1 MFRSMRTKLTLLY
14 TMTFTLAVGILMIF
28 LFFALQKVMD
38 KQQVEEL
45 DAFFI
50 REQHAFLQQL
60 EEPEPI
66 LHIDPTRHF
75 FYYIYDQHGN
85 FVHGDSQY
93 DGLETSIATYFNAN
107 EIFTKIQWQNESLLI
122 IKRTF
127 MLENRQ
133 VGYILTGKTITTQTN
148 FFKNTLAVLLIT
160 TLLFALLI
168 GAISHFFAARA
179 VRPIQQAYE
188 KQKRFVSDASHELRT
203 PLAVFQSSTDI
214 LQTENLSS
222 FGQEVLSDA
231 EAEVVHMQKLLEQL
245 LTLARA
251 DQQLT
256 LGKEKV
262 NLSQLTE
269 TTVQK
274 FQRLSPLPI
283 KSMISP
289 NLYVMGNEDKLRQVL
304 YILFENALRYTQQ
317 GTITLTVTKQGIILH
332 DSGIGINA
340 KDLPHIFERFYRS
353 DEARA
358 KGGTGLG
365 LAIAQTI
372 ITQHNGTIT
381 ASSEETGTVFTI
393 SLPIFS

>member
-122 IKRTF
+122 IKRPF

-251 DQQLT
+251 DQQIT

-358 KGGTGLG
+358 RGGTGLG

>member
-1 MFRSMRTKLTLLY
+1 MRTKLTLLY

-107 EIFTKIQWQNESLLI
+107 ETFTKIQWQNESLLI
-122 IKRTF
+122 IKRPF

-168 GAISHFFAARA
+168 SAISHFFAARA

-251 DQQLT
+251 DQQIT

-304 YILFENALRYTQQ
+304 YILFENALRYAQQ

>member
-1 MFRSMRTKLTLLY
+1 MRTKLTLLY

-107 EIFTKIQWQNESLLI
+107 ETFTKIQWQNEFLLI
-122 IKRTF
+122 IKRPF

>member
-1 MFRSMRTKLTLLY
+1 M
-14 TMTFTLAVGILMIF
+14 
-28 LFFALQKVMD
+28 
-38 KQQVEEL
+38 
-45 DAFFI
+45 
-50 REQHAFLQQL
+50 
-60 EEPEPI
+60 
-66 LHIDPTRHF
+66 
-75 FYYIYDQHGN
+75 
-85 FVHGDSQY
+85 
-93 DGLETSIATYFNAN
+93 
-107 EIFTKIQWQNESLLI
+107 
-122 IKRTF
+122 
-127 MLENRQ
+127 
-133 VGYILTGKTITTQTN
+133 
-148 FFKNTLAVLLIT
+148 
-160 TLLFALLI
+160 
-168 GAISHFFAARA
+168 
-179 VRPIQQAYE
+179 
-188 KQKRFVSDASHELRT
+188 
-203 PLAVFQSSTDI
+203 
-214 LQTENLSS
+214 QTENLSP

-251 DQQLT
+251 DQQIT
-256 LGKEKV
+256 LRKEKV

-317 GTITLTVTKQGIILH
+317 GTISLTVTKQGIILH

-381 ASSEETGTVFTI
+381 ASSEQTGTVFTI

>member
-122 IKRTF
+122 IKRPF

-251 DQQLT
+251 DQQIT

>member
-1 MFRSMRTKLTLLY
+1 MRTKLTLLY

-107 EIFTKIQWQNESLLI
+107 ETFTKIQWQNESLLI
-122 IKRTF
+122 IKRPF

-304 YILFENALRYTQQ
+304 YILFENALRYAQQ

>member
-107 EIFTKIQWQNESLLI
+107 ETFTKIQWQNEFLLI
-122 IKRTF
+122 IKRPF

-188 KQKRFVSDASHELRT
+188 KQKRFVCDASHELRT

>member
-107 EIFTKIQWQNESLLI
+107 ETFTKIQWQNEFLLI
-122 IKRTF
+122 IKRPF